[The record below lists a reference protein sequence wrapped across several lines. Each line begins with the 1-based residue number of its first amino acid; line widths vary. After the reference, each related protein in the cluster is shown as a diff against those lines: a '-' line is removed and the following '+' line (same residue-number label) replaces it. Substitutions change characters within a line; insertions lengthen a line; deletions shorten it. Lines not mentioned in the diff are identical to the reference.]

1 MKKHARLV
9 SVVALAVVAFGAAG
23 CFGRY
28 LRWRAMPA
36 AAALVGKVEL
46 VVVDHREP
54 KRGGIDTRVIGNE
67 RNGWGIPFAIRL
79 PTPTEAGE
87 SVRDLFGMAANSSGI
102 GVAPIGDTAITS
114 RVSVEIQNLWCD
126 GYPPVYKASMIA
138 AVSLLGPDNSVR
150 MPAVPLAVEGVGWGC
165 QAAYEKALS
174 NGYQAAVALMS
185 QEGFRAAAASGG
197 TAVAPPPPAPVAPPA
212 Q

>member
-1 MKKHARLV
+1 MSQRTRYVFSA
-9 SVVALAVVAFGAAG
+9 VAVTSVAFVAG
-23 CFGRY
+23 CFGHY
-28 LRWRAMPA
+28 LRWRALPPA
-36 AAALVGKVEL
+36 ASLVGKVEL

-102 GVAPIGDTAITS
+102 GVAPVGDTAITS

-126 GYPPVYKASMIA
+126 GYPPVYKASMMA
-138 AVSLLGPDNSVR
+138 SVSLLGPDNSIR

-165 QAAYEKALS
+165 QAAYEKALT
-174 NGYQAAVALMS
+174 NGYQAAVGLMS

-197 TAVAPPPPAPVAPPA
+197 VAVSPPPPAPAPA